1 MLQVPINETESLY
14 VSFTDDC
21 EPNVGGFYCE
31 IYNELDENIDNFVI
45 HKEDLPNADYNEK
58 MKTAKSL
65 AFNYVIDSL
74 R

>member
-21 EPNVGGFYCE
+21 EPNEGGFYCE
-31 IYNELDENIDNFVI
+31 VYNELDEEVDDFVI
-45 HKEDLPNADYNEK
+45 HKEDLPNADYNKKREI
-58 MKTAKSL
+58 AESL
-65 AFNYVIDSL
+65 AINYVIDSL